1 MPSRSEHK
9 KIALEVAVQAHLDA
23 AANARGYDN
32 IVSACSY
39 AAAVNAFQSEG
50 LAYLNWRAAVWQYCY
65 SVLADVQAGNRVAPT
80 ASDLIAELPTLVLP

>member
-9 KIALEVAVQAHLDA
+9 KIALEEAVQSHLDA
-23 AANARGYDN
+23 AAQTRGYDN

-39 AAAVNAFQSEG
+39 AAAANAFQAEG

-65 SVLADVQAGNRVAPT
+65 TVLANVQAGSRVAPT
-80 ASDLIAELPTLVLP
+80 VAELLTELPALVLP